1 MMEFKRIWMG
11 GSVKYWI
18 RSVCK
23 IYSGDTKTEEKLFLL
38 PLKCYLSTAPINI
51 QDTTFFYLKNISVFY
66 VYFLLFLQYA
76 VFLLKKISFQIK
88 AIHSQTSLKRGQK
101 ENSRKN
107 QHFKSYFTFSIM
119 TLSAA
124 SQYEILL
131 LYFTKCVTFFAVLR
145 TSHSGRAAIL
155 RCRSSITG
163 VRSFQTK

>member
-1 MMEFKRIWMG
+1 ME

-18 RSVCK
+18 QPPVCK
-23 IYSGDTKTEEKLFLL
+23 NYSRGTKIEEKLFLP
-38 PLKCYLSTAPINI
+38 PLKCYLTTALINI
-51 QDTTFFYLKNISVFY
+51 WDTAAFYLKKISVFY

-76 VFLLKKISFQIK
+76 AFLRKIPVRIK

-107 QHFKSYFTFSIM
+107 QHFRSYFTFSIM

-131 LYFTKCVTFFAVLR
+131 LCFTKCVTFFAVLR
-145 TSHSGRAAIL
+145 TRHSGGAAIL
-155 RCRSSITG
+155 RRRSSITG

>member
-1 MMEFKRIWMG
+1 MIQEI
-11 GSVKYWI
+11 
-18 RSVCK
+18 
-23 IYSGDTKTEEKLFLL
+23 
-38 PLKCYLSTAPINI
+38 LK
-51 QDTTFFYLKNISVFY
+51 
-66 VYFLLFLQYA
+66 
-76 VFLLKKISFQIK
+76 LKKNYSCSYSNVIYLQHSLISEIPPPSILKTSLYFMYTFYCFYNTLYFYWKLSFQIK

-107 QHFKSYFTFSIM
+107 QHFKSYFAFSIM

-145 TSHSGRAAIL
+145 TLHSGGAAIL
-155 RCRSSITG
+155 HCRSSITG

>member
-1 MMEFKRIWMG
+1 MRSTEYNHQHAKIIQEILKLKRSYSCPHSNVIYLQHSLM
-11 GSVKYWI
+11 SEIKPSSILKTSLYFMYTFYCFYSMLYFYW
-18 RSVCK
+18 
-23 IYSGDTKTEEKLFLL
+23 
-38 PLKCYLSTAPINI
+38 
-51 QDTTFFYLKNISVFY
+51 
-66 VYFLLFLQYA
+66 
-76 VFLLKKISFQIK
+76 KISFRIK
-88 AIHSQTSLKRGQK
+88 AIHSQTSLKWGQK
-101 ENSRKN
+101 ENSRRN

-145 TSHSGRAAIL
+145 TSHSGGAAIL